1 MTQTFLFVM
10 VMLLA
15 QARGFA
21 DGGTVQMR
29 KEAGPFLITVFT
41 SPAPLSAGPADISVL
56 LQNLDGLAPV
66 LDARVSVLLRREAS
80 STEIKAH
87 ATREQAQNKLL
98 YAALVTLPESGK
110 WRLSVTTLHNALRTE
125 IGGEIGVTQSHV
137 MAGSYW
143 GYIALPPVIIAVF
156 VIREWLIRR
165 KPTLRAN
172 QCKII

>member
-1 MTQTFLFVM
+1 MTQTFLFVI

-29 KEAGPFLITVFT
+29 KDAGPFLITVFT
-41 SPAPLSAGPADISVL
+41 SPAPLSAGPVDISVL

-80 STEIKAH
+80 STEIRAH

-98 YAALVTLPESGK
+98 YAAMVTLPEPGK
-110 WRLSVTTLHNALRTE
+110 WHLSITTLHNTLRTE
-125 IGGEIGVTQSHV
+125 ISGEIGVTQNHV
-137 MAGSYW
+137 MAGSYR
-143 GYIALPPVIIAVF
+143 GYIALPPEMIAVF

>member
-1 MTQTFLFVM
+1 MTQTFLFVI

-29 KEAGPFLITVFT
+29 KEARPFLITVFT
-41 SPAPLSAGPADISVL
+41 SPAPLSAGPVDISVL
-56 LQNLDGLAPV
+56 LQYLDGLAPV

-80 STEIKAH
+80 STEIRAH

-98 YAALVTLPESGK
+98 YAAMVTLPEPGK
-110 WRLSVTTLHNALRTE
+110 WHLSITTLHNTLRTE
-125 IGGEIGVTQSHV
+125 ISGEIGVTQSHV

-143 GYIALPPVIIAVF
+143 GYIALPPEMIAVF

>member
-56 LQNLDGLAPV
+56 LQNLDGLTPV
-66 LDARVSVLLRREAS
+66 LDARVSVLLHRDAS

-98 YAALVTLPESGK
+98 YAALVALPESGK
-110 WRLSVTTLHNALRTE
+110 WRVSVTTLHNALRTE
-125 IGGEIGVTQSHV
+125 IGGEIDVTQSHT

-143 GYIALPPVIIAVF
+143 SYIALPPLMIAGF

-165 KPTLRAN
+165 KPALRAN
-172 QCKII
+172 

>member
-1 MTQTFLFVM
+1 MTQTFFLVI

-29 KEAGPFLITVFT
+29 KDAGPFLVTVFT
-41 SPAPLSAGPADISVL
+41 SPVPLSAGPVDISIL
-56 LQNLDGLAPV
+56 LQNLDGLSPV

-80 STEIKAH
+80 RTEICAH
-87 ATREQAQNKLL
+87 ATREQAHNKLL

-110 WRLSVTTLHNALRTE
+110 WHVSITTLHNASRTE
-125 IGGEIGVTQSHV
+125 ISGEIDVTQSHV
-137 MAGSYW
+137 IAGSYS
-143 GYIALPPVIIAVF
+143 GYIALPPVMIAVF

-165 KPTLRAN
+165 KPKLRAN

>member
-56 LQNLDGLAPV
+56 LQNLDGLTPV
-66 LDARVSVLLRREAS
+66 LDARVSVLLHRDAS

-98 YAALVTLPESGK
+98 YAALVTLPESG
-110 WRLSVTTLHNALRTE
+110 
-125 IGGEIGVTQSHV
+125 GEIDVAQSHT

-143 GYIALPPVIIAVF
+143 SYIALPPLMIAGF

-165 KPTLRAN
+165 KPALRAN
-172 QCKII
+172 